1 MLLALSL
8 APPVLADPT
17 PEDIAAARA
26 LGTDGVHLADAG
38 DCKGAILKLQAA
50 EKLFHAP
57 TTADRLGECQVSV
70 GQIVAGTETL
80 NRVVREP
87 LAANAPAAFTAAQQ
101 RATAALRAAL
111 PKIAQLKIHVD
122 GALTDKVTV
131 TVDDEKVPSVLFD
144 SNRPTDPGAHQVKAS
159 ASGFVDATQSVQ
171 LTEGGSAGVT
181 LTLKPDANAVA
192 PVPAPVPAPTGAP
205 PPAPA
210 PDATRSG
217 GSKTLPIILL
227 AAGGVGVAVGSVFGV
242 MALGTKSSL
251 DSACTSKVCPQSS
264 QSDIDSL
271 GTQATISTIGFGVGI
286 VGAALGVYFLVTSG
300 RGGETA
306 GAATARCAP
315 ARFLEVQ
322 PWIGLGSAGLGGTF
336 Q

>member
-1 MLLALSL
+1 
-8 APPVLADPT
+8 V
-17 PEDIAAARA
+17 
-26 LGTDGVHLADAG
+26 
-38 DCKGAILKLQAA
+38 K
-50 EKLFHAP
+50 
-57 TTADRLGECQVSV
+57 
-70 GQIVAGTETL
+70 
-80 NRVVREP
+80 
-87 LAANAPAAFTAAQQ
+87 
-101 RATAALRAAL
+101 ATA
-111 PKIAQLKIHVD
+111 P
-122 GALTDKVTV
+122 
-131 TVDDEKVPSVLFD
+131 
-144 SNRPTDPGAHQVKAS
+144 
-159 ASGFVDATQSVQ
+159 GFVDATQSVQ

-192 PVPAPVPAPTGAP
+192 PVPAPVAAPTGAP

-210 PDATRSG
+210 PDVTRSG

-227 AAGGVGVAVGSVFGV
+227 AAGGVGLAVGSVFGV

-251 DSACTSKVCPQSS
+251 DSACSGKVCPQSS

-306 GAATARCAP
+306 GAATARSAP
-315 ARFLEVQ
+315 ARSLDVQ